1 MKPDWQIL
9 LSDTGDQYP
18 KTLYFEL
25 EGAQSFRYGI
35 DGTGGFCLFFT
46 FELNERN
53 KKIDPV
59 ELAKIKLSEEL
70 IDHKPTLVLTLL
82 DGSLLSQFSDLI
94 LNIVSEVLIAEGNKK
109 SKFIQ
114 ICNEWFELFE
124 PASGFLSR
132 QELQGIFAELAFLKH
147 LLENSSLTFNDIL
160 LSWKGPFGKGHDFE
174 LNNNNNFEIK
184 STNDGVSFVHIS
196 SEFQLDGFNGQRLLL
211 IVYRFLASPQTGI
224 SIRQLIEEIHLL
236 LKTQVGIKM
245 NLYWN
250 AIAKT
255 GLVIS
260 ALETYDSQIF
270 QINTMSVYDFSDVN
284 APAIKRSELSDAIR
298 NVRYDLSLPD
308 IGRFLLN
315 DFSDLI

>member
-9 LSDTGDQYP
+9 LSDPGDQYP

-35 DGTGGFCLFFT
+35 DGSGGFCLFFT
-46 FELNERN
+46 FDFNERD

-70 IDHKPTLVLTLL
+70 IDHEPTLVLTLL

-94 LNIVSEVLIAEGNKK
+94 LNIVSEVLIADGNKK
-109 SKFIQ
+109 NKFIQ

-124 PASGFLSR
+124 PASGLLGR
-132 QELQGIFAELAFLKH
+132 QELQGIFAELSFLKH
-147 LLENSSLTFNDIL
+147 LLQNSSLTSNDIL

-184 STNDGVSFVHIS
+184 STNDGSSFVHIS
-196 SEFQLDGFNGQRLLL
+196 SEYQLDRFNGQRLLL
-211 IVYRFLASPQTGI
+211 IVYRFLASPQNGI

-250 AIAKT
+250 ALAKT

-260 ALETYDSQIF
+260 ALETYDSHIF
-270 QINTMSVYDFSDVN
+270 QISTVSVYDFSDVN

-298 NVRYDLSLPD
+298 NVKYDLSLPD
-308 IGRFLLN
+308 LGGYLLN